1 MTRCHPRAA
10 PRAAQW
16 SSFWLATLA
25 ALATSATFS
34 ATFSATSMSALL
46 LLSTSAQAASEASG
60 FPPRKLAPQSL
71 RGELQVVAAPEALLN
86 GQGVRLAPGA
96 RIRGQNNMLVM
107 SGQAAGQ
114 KLTVNYTFDAY
125 GLVME
130 VWILR
135 PEEIAQRWPKTL
147 EEASTWLFEP
157 QTQTWIKP

>member
-10 PRAAQW
+10 PRAARW
-16 SSFWLATLA
+16 SSFSLATLA
-25 ALATSATFS
+25 ALASSANLTV
-34 ATFSATSMSALL
+34 TSMSALM

-86 GQGVRLAPGA
+86 GQGVRLAPGV
-96 RIRGQNNMLVM
+96 RIHGQNNMLVM

-125 GLVME
+125 SLLTE

-135 PEEIAQRWPKTL
+135 PEEIAQRWPQTL

>member
-1 MTRCHPRAA
+1 MTRCHLRAA
-10 PRAAQW
+10 PRAARW
-16 SSFWLATLA
+16 SSFSLATLA
-25 ALATSATFS
+25 ALATSANLT
-34 ATFSATSMSALL
+34 ATSVTSALL
-46 LLSTSAQAASEASG
+46 LLSISAHAASQASG

-86 GQGVRLAPGA
+86 GRGVRLAPGA
-96 RIRGQNNMLVM
+96 RIHGQNNMLVM

-114 KLTVNYTFDAY
+114 KLTVNYTADTY

-135 PEEIAQRWPKTL
+135 PEEIAQRWPQTL